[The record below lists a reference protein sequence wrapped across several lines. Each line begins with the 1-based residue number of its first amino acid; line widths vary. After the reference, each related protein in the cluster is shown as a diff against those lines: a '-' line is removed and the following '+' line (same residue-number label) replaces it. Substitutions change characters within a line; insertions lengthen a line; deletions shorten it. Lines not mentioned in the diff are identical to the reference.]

1 MVLPLQ
7 ETERFALLLKR
18 HALAPFA
25 APAGLAATVAC
36 CLLALVHCRALEVSH
51 GLTLAP
57 RLMRDLWPA
66 CEQARRLPV
75 PTQAALGVPQLAA
88 ISHSRWRASLRRGG
102 AD

>member
-1 MVLPLQ
+1 MRGPALLPAQ

-36 CLLALVHCRALEVSH
+36 CMLALVHCRALEVSH

-66 CEQARRLPV
+66 CEQARRWH
-75 PTQAALGVPQLAA
+75 ADH
-88 ISHSRWRASLRRGG
+88 HSMGG
-102 AD
+102 GCQRVGCG